1 MLYSTESECLSNKF
15 HKPNIGFGS
24 ALGENLIYKKENSW
38 NMVIAF
44 QA

>member
-1 MLYSTESECLSNKF
+1 MSHSIESEHLSNKF
-15 HKPNIGFGS
+15 HKPNIEFGS
-24 ALGENLIYKKENSW
+24 ASGGNLIYKKENSW